1 MQTLNE
7 KKPLRLVKSTD
18 SLEGSKMT
26 GFTRTMV
33 ASDKYYK
40 QVEYYAQ
47 KILRTSDVAEI
58 INILDVVLSE
68 TNGLQLT
75 GEVSVAQEQ
84 IQHAERKIKLLEKE
98 LEQLK
103 ELVHTDQATGAFNRR
118 GLDEYLF
125 MN

>member
-18 SLEGSKMT
+18 NLEGSTMT
-26 GFTRTMV
+26 GFTKTMV

-47 KILRTSDVAEI
+47 QILRTSDVAEI

-75 GEVSVAQEQ
+75 GEVSAAQEK
-84 IQHAERKIKLLEKE
+84 IQHAEQKIELLENE
-98 LEQLK
+98 LEQLR
-103 ELVHTDQATGAFNRR
+103 ELVHTD
-118 GLDEYLF
+118 
-125 MN
+125 